1 MGLILLVLLL
11 ALLLGGLG
19 FLIHA
24 LWIVAVIVAVVW
36 IVGFFMGGA
45 ERGRPPNKRP
55 KGDDVGMVFRVDWEE
70 GRALYAAY
78 DRVALRGHLN
88 WVTEHP
94 RTAWN
99 GEQDLTWWVLR
110 IWELLS

>member
-24 LWIVAVIVAVVW
+24 LWIVAVIFAVVW

-45 ERGRPPNKRP
+45 ERGR
-55 KGDDVGMVFRVDWEE
+55 WY
-70 GRALYAAY
+70 GRS
-78 DRVALRGHLN
+78 R
-88 WVTEHP
+88 
-94 RTAWN
+94 
-99 GEQDLTWWVLR
+99 
-110 IWELLS
+110 